1 MDNGISLVATIR
13 NIQEIITV
21 LLHVKFPRVW
31 MVLFLQYCMI
41 GMLLFFYFVAV
52 NGVVDVLYVVVDR
65 IGGGSRF
72 LAHQAQS
79 ISAHTV
85 ILPFSI
91 NEI

>member
-1 MDNGISLVATIR
+1 
-13 NIQEIITV
+13 
-21 LLHVKFPRVW
+21 
-31 MVLFLQYCMI
+31 MI
-41 GMLLFFYFVAV
+41 GMLLLFYFIAV
-52 NGVVDVLYVVVDR
+52 NGVVDVLSVVVDC
-65 IGGGSRF
+65 IGGGSKF